1 MTKWRALSIELAV
14 SAFGY
19 RGELDI
25 VPFQWAK
32 PQVGFSASM
41 GREKRLPAF
50 KIGPLHF
57 WMMLSDKVEISV
69 GADLRGFFHTHV
81 FQRVYPGSFVWPD
94 YKPRQEN
101 T

>member
-1 MTKWRALSIELAV
+1 
-14 SAFGY
+14 
-19 RGELDI
+19 
-25 VPFQWAK
+25 
-32 PQVGFSASM
+32 M

-50 KIGPLHF
+50 K
-57 WMMLSDKVEISV
+57 ISV